1 MLYRYSHLLQ
11 LPLHLSGICKQNLIH
26 YLPPQTVMGS
36 RSICSKSSGKIAHL
50 SRGMTLWR
58 GVVSRGEGKRSYL
71 GTTISC
77 RVCGWEA
84 RFFDSRIRN
93 SLLLLSHYGCQQ
105 RLPSKPRFMSPGYI
119 FFQSVLCMSSHFS
132 HGGNIPFYGKN
143 LSAIRKFVGKV
154 RPLDASTSSSIFRSL
169 MLLLQCTAVRNGA
182 DQIYKLRGSIW

>member
-1 MLYRYSHLLQ
+1 MYLLYRYSHLLQ

-84 RFFDSRIRN
+84 HFFDSRIRN

-105 RLPSKPRFMSPGYI
+105 RLPSKPRFMSPGCI
-119 FFQSVLCMSSHFS
+119 SFQ
-132 HGGNIPFYGKN
+132 
-143 LSAIRKFVGKV
+143 
-154 RPLDASTSSSIFRSL
+154 TSE
-169 MLLLQCTAVRNGA
+169 CTVHEFAF
-182 DQIYKLRGSIW
+182 